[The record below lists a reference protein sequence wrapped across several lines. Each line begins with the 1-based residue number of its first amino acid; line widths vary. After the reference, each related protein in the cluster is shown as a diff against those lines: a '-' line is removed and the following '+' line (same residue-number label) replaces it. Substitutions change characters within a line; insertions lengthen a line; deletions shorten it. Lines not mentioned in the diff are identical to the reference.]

1 MRSLPFD
8 TLLGAL
14 TEHLAPEAL
23 AWLRQGLDEV
33 SQTQEP
39 LAALSRRFPAA
50 LRRLGREALG
60 HRTVL
65 STGCG
70 DLDAATWPKGDLG
83 RACLLLA
90 ALAKGPAMAQALV
103 TALFRQGD
111 EGERAALV
119 RILCLT
125 PDPCALLPLAQ
136 EAGRINSLDLF
147 AALALDNPY
156 PAAYYDDHLFN
167 QVVLKSLFN
176 GLPIARI
183 SGLGGRTNP
192 ELSRM
197 CEDYVGERLA
207 AGRTVPTDIWL
218 ALEPSA
224 SPRGLRLTIE
234 YLGHPDP
241 GHRYHAALALTSG
254 LAAGRHANDPEVMAG
269 LIERRAA
276 ETDPQVCRLLAA
288 LPGVAPAHPACP
300 PSLAANPNGDQD

>member
-1 MRSLPFD
+1 MSSLPFD

-33 SQTQEP
+33 TQAPEP

-50 LRRLGREALG
+50 RRRLGREALG
-60 HRTVL
+60 GRIVL
-65 STGCG
+65 TTGCG
-70 DLDAATWPKGDLG
+70 DLDAATWPRGDLG
-83 RACLLLA
+83 RACLLLG
-90 ALAKGPAMAQALV
+90 ALAKGPAMAQALA

-119 RILCLT
+119 RALCLT

-156 PAAYYDDHLFN
+156 PAACYDDHSFN
-167 QVVLKSLFN
+167 QLVLKSLFN

-183 SGLGGRTNP
+183 NGFGRRANP

-197 CEDYVGERLA
+197 CEDYVGERVA
-207 AGRTVPTDIWL
+207 AGRTVPVDIWL
-218 ALEPSA
+218 ALGPCA
-224 SPRGLRLTIE
+224 SPNGLRLTIDH
-234 YLGHPDP
+234 LGHPDP
-241 GHRYHAALALTSG
+241 AHRYHAALALTRG
-254 LAAGRHANDPEVMAG
+254 LAAGRRADGAEIARA
-269 LIERRAA
+269 LAERGTI
-276 ETDPQVCRLLAA
+276 ETDPQVSRVLAA
-288 LPGVAPAHPACP
+288 EPGVAPAHPACP
-300 PSLAANPNGDQD
+300 PSLAATPNGDPD